1 LEKLLNLFGIIFRAF
16 AGATVHDLFNLL
28 SVVVLL
34 PLEVITKMFERMTGT
49 IMDSLLQ
56 NYTAEHTK
64 PPDMLKVNVLFQ
76 NWNALFAS

>member
-1 LEKLLNLFGIIFRAF
+1 
-16 AGATVHDLFNLL
+16 
-28 SVVVLL
+28 
-34 PLEVITKMFERMTGT
+34 
-49 IMDSLLQ
+49 MDSLLQ